1 MRKLLLRN
9 GDSGST
15 KRLALLAG
23 FASLALVAAAC
34 GGSQPH
40 DLAVGAVS
48 DTEAA
53 ANPLA
58 ETGAGDVAAST
69 DPAAGGTAAATPG
82 TPADSTGGGA
92 TAGAA
97 GPSAGTKASGGPARG
112 GAAANTAS
120 NAAGG
125 KPAAQGGAKS
135 PAGGAKGAAGTPIGA
150 APAPAGGN
158 GGATEIGVTGDSIR
172 FGSISG
178 NNTPL
183 GNLISQPVTTAVFA
197 TMRAVN
203 DAGGVHGRKF
213 VISDCDDSGDVTR
226 FRACYRKLID
236 EAKIFSFITSVT
248 WGTGEVH
255 GDLAR
260 DKIPWIGSWG
270 FYTSEWKD
278 PWMFPLHLST
288 VTEARATAG
297 WVRDIL
303 KPKTVGIL
311 YLNTPEQQLAKQ
323 ALHQVLDPAG
333 IKTVREI
340 PQEIDTPDESSN
352 VFSMRAANPD
362 HIIHMSWPPPMIK
375 FIVDSANQGYWPKLG
390 ISGNHLIGEQVGR
403 LVGEWPK
410 KGMYS
415 ITSYKLWGSGD
426 EYQAIMDKYAPQM
439 KKLHHHQTQEGY
451 IGVKVAAEAM
461 KVNGPKLTRDSIIKT
476 LESRRWDFGPGMGQ
490 SVLWAPGNHDTMR
503 CEYMMQY
510 NSPDTGS
517 YKVFI
522 PEPRKSYVCDDGK

>member
-1 MRKLLLRN
+1 
-9 GDSGST
+9 
-15 KRLALLAG
+15 LLAVS
-23 FASLALVAAAC
+23 ASLALLAAAC

-48 DTEAA
+48 NESA

-58 ETGAGDVAAST
+58 GDATTGDVAAST
-69 DPAAGGTAAATPG
+69 DPAAAGVAASTPG
-82 TPADSTGGGA
+82 SPAATGGGA
-92 TAGAA
+92 TAGGATS
-97 GPSAGTKASGGPARG
+97 PSGGTKAAAGTAGGG
-112 GAAANTAS
+112 GTAAGSS
-120 NAAGG
+120 NAAAGTTGG
-125 KPAAQGGAKS
+125 KGGAKPAAAAAPGSIGSNPS
-135 PAGGAKGAAGTPIGA
+135 PAGD
-150 APAPAGGN
+150 N
-158 GGATEIGVTGDSIR
+158 GGATDVGITGNSIR

-278 PWMFPLHLST
+278 PWMFPVHLST

-303 KPKTVGIL
+303 KPKSIGIL
-311 YLNTPEQQLAKQ
+311 YLNTPEQQLAKK
-323 ALHQVLDPAG
+323 ALHDVIDKAG

-340 PQEIDTPDESSN
+340 PQEIDSPDESSN
-352 VFSMRAANPD
+352 VFSMRAASPD

-375 FIVDSANQGYWPKLG
+375 FIVDSTNQGYWPPMG
-390 ISGNHLIGEQVGR
+390 ISGNHLIGEQIGR
-403 LVGEWPK
+403 LVGDWPK

-451 IGVKVAAEAM
+451 IGVKIAADAM
-461 KVNGPKLTRDSIIKT
+461 KANGPNLTRESIIKT
-476 LESRRWDFGPGMGQ
+476 LESRKWDFGPGMGQ

-510 NSPDTGS
+510 NSSDTGS
-517 YKVFI
+517 YKVFV
-522 PEPRKSYVCDDGK
+522 PEPRKNYICDDGK

>member
-1 MRKLLLRN
+1 LV
-9 GDSGST
+9 
-15 KRLALLAG
+15 AG
-23 FASLALVAAAC
+23 FASLALLGAAC

-40 DLAVGAVS
+40 DLAVGAGS
-48 DTEAA
+48 AADTG

-58 ETGAGDVAAST
+58 GTTGGDLTTSPDAAAAGVASSTPGSPAAATGGGSATVGGTGSSAGTRAASGT
-69 DPAAGGTAAATPG
+69 AGGATTGNAASGGGTAAAQG
-82 TPADSTGGGA
+82 GKTPA
-92 TAGAA
+92 
-97 GPSAGTKASGGPARG
+97 
-112 GAAANTAS
+112 AAA
-120 NAAGG
+120 
-125 KPAAQGGAKS
+125 
-135 PAGGAKGAAGTPIGA
+135 AAGTIGA
-150 APAPAGGN
+150 NPAPAPADN
-158 GGATEIGVTGDSIR
+158 GGATDVGVTADSIR

-203 DAGGVHGRKF
+203 DAGGVYGRKF

-226 FRACYRKLID
+226 FRSCYRKLVD

-278 PWMFPLHLST
+278 PWMFPVHLST
-288 VTEARATAG
+288 VTEARTTAG

-303 KPKTVGIL
+303 KPKSICIL
-311 YLNTPEQQLAKQ
+311 YLNTPEQQLAK
-323 ALHQVLDPAG
+323 ASLHQIIDPAG
-333 IKTVREI
+333 IKVVREI

-375 FIVDSANQGYWPKLG
+375 FIVDSANQGYWPPMG

-451 IGVKVAAEAM
+451 IGVKIAAEAM

-490 SVLWAPGNHDTMR
+490 SVLWGPGNHDTMR

-510 NSPDTGS
+510 NSSDTGS
-517 YKVFI
+517 YKVFV
-522 PEPRKSYVCDDGK
+522 PEPRKPYVCDDGK

>member
-1 MRKLLLRN
+1 V
-9 GDSGST
+9 
-15 KRLALLAG
+15 LAV
-23 FASLALVAAAC
+23 FASLALLAAAC

-48 DTEAA
+48 DTESL

-58 ETGAGDVAAST
+58 GTATGDPSAPTDAAAGQAAST
-69 DPAAGGTAAATPG
+69 PGSPAA
-82 TPADSTGGGA
+82 STGGGS
-92 TAGAA
+92 TASA
-97 GPSAGTKASGGPARG
+97 GAGTKAGAGKAGG
-112 GAAANTAS
+112 GAAATAS
-120 NAAGG
+120 PNAARG
-125 KPAAQGGAKS
+125 PAAQGGKT
-135 PAGGAKGAAGTPIGA
+135 PAGGAKAAAGTPIGT
-150 APAPAGGN
+150 PAPAAGNN

-226 FRACYRKLID
+226 FRSCYRKLID

-278 PWMFPLHLST
+278 PWMFPVHLST

-303 KPKTVGIL
+303 RPKTIGIL
-311 YLNTPEQQLAKQ
+311 YLNTPEQQLAKKS
-323 ALHQVLDPAG
+323 LHDVIDKAG

-375 FIVDSANQGYWPKLG
+375 FIVDSANQGYWPPMG

-451 IGVKVAAEAM
+451 VGVKIAADAA
-461 KVNGPKLTRDSIIKT
+461 KANGPNLTRESIIKT
-476 LESRRWDFGPGMGQ
+476 LESRRWDFGPGLGQ
-490 SVLWAPGNHDTMR
+490 SVLWGPGNHDTMR

-510 NSPDTGS
+510 NSSDTGS
-517 YKVFI
+517 YKVFV
-522 PEPRKSYVCDDGK
+522 PEARKPYVCDDGK

>member
-1 MRKLLLRN
+1 M
-9 GDSGST
+9 
-15 KRLALLAG
+15 LAVV
-23 FASLALVAAAC
+23 ASLALLAAAC

-40 DLAVGAVS
+40 DLAVGTVS
-48 DTEAA
+48 NDSA

-58 ETGAGDVAAST
+58 GSATGGVSAPTDAAAGVAATTPGSPAASAASVGAGPSTGAKASAAT
-69 DPAAGGTAAATPG
+69 GGGGAAGSASQTAAA
-82 TPADSTGGGA
+82 
-92 TAGAA
+92 
-97 GPSAGTKASGGPARG
+97 
-112 GAAANTAS
+112 
-120 NAAGG
+120 
-125 KPAAQGGAKS
+125 
-135 PAGGAKGAAGTPIGA
+135 
-150 APAPAGGN
+150 GN
-158 GGATEIGVTGDSIR
+158 GGARTAAGNAPAAGSIGANPTPAGVDNGGATDVGITADSIR

-203 DAGGVHGRKF
+203 DAGGVYGRKF

-226 FRACYRKLID
+226 FRSCYRKLVD

-260 DKIPWIGSWG
+260 DKVPWIGSWG

-278 PWMFPLHLST
+278 PWMFPVHLST

-303 KPKTVGIL
+303 KPKSIGIL
-311 YLNTPEQQLAKQ
+311 YLNTPEQQLAK
-323 ALHQVLDPAG
+323 ASLHQVIDPAG
-333 IKTVREI
+333 IKVVREI

-375 FIVDSANQGYWPKLG
+375 FIVDSANQGYWPPMG
-390 ISGNHLIGEQVGR
+390 ISGNHLIGEQIGR

-451 IGVKVAAEAM
+451 IGVKIAAESM
-461 KVNGPKLTRDSIIKT
+461 KANGPKLTRDSIIKT
-476 LESRRWDFGPGMGQ
+476 LESRKWDFGPGMGQ
-490 SVLWAPGNHDTMR
+490 SVLWGPGNHDTMR

-510 NSPDTGS
+510 NSSDTGS
-517 YKVFI
+517 YKVFV
-522 PEPRKSYVCDDGK
+522 PEPRKPYICDDGK

>member
-1 MRKLLLRN
+1 M
-9 GDSGST
+9 
-15 KRLALLAG
+15 LAG

-40 DLAVGAVS
+40 DLAVGAGS
-48 DTEAA
+48 SETA

-58 ETGAGDVAAST
+58 GDATTGDVAAST
-69 DPAAGGTAAATPG
+69 DPAAAAAGVDASTPG
-82 TPADSTGGGA
+82 SPAAAGGGA
-92 TAGAA
+92 TVGGRRHLLAAAPRPRAGTAGAVRR
-97 GPSAGTKASGGPARG
+97 PQPLPRMP
-112 GAAANTAS
+112 AAARPQR
-120 NAAGG
+120 AARS
-125 KPAAQGGAKS
+125 PAAKS
-135 PAGGAKGAAGTPIGA
+135 AAGTPIGA
-150 APAPAGGN
+150 APAAAGANN
-158 GGATEIGVTGDSIR
+158 GGATDVGVTGDSIR

-278 PWMFPLHLST
+278 PWMFPVHLST

-303 KPKTVGIL
+303 KPKSIGIL
-311 YLNTPEQQLAKQ
+311 YLNTPEQQLAKKS
-323 ALHQVLDPAG
+323 LHDVIDKAG

-340 PQEIDTPDESSN
+340 PQEIDSPDESSN

-375 FIVDSANQGYWPKLG
+375 FIVDSTNQGYWPKLG
-390 ISGNHLIGEQVGR
+390 ISGNHLIGEQIGR
-403 LVGEWPK
+403 LVGDWPK

-451 IGVKVAAEAM
+451 IGVKIAADAM
-461 KVNGPKLTRDSIIKT
+461 KANGPNLTRDSIIKT
-476 LESRRWDFGPGMGQ
+476 LESRKWDFGPGMGQ
-490 SVLWAPGNHDTMR
+490 SVLWGPGNHDTMR

-510 NSPDTGS
+510 NSSDTGS

-522 PEPRKSYVCDDGK
+522 PEPRKSYICDDGK

>member
-1 MRKLLLRN
+1 MRRLLPRN
-9 GDSGST
+9 GDLST
-15 KRLALLAG
+15 KKLALLAG

-40 DLAVGAVS
+40 DLAVGTVS
-48 DTEAA
+48 TDSA

-58 ETGAGDVAAST
+58 GGATTGDAAAST
-69 DPAAGGTAAATPG
+69 DPAAAGVAASTPG
-82 TPADSTGGGA
+82 SPAASTGGGA
-92 TAGAA
+92 TASGAA
-97 GPSAGTKASGGPARG
+97 SPSGGTKAAAGTAGGG
-112 GAAANTAS
+112 GTAAGSSN

-125 KPAAQGGAKS
+125 TTGGQGGAKS
-135 PAGGAKGAAGTPIGA
+135 AAAAAAPGSIGANPSPAGN
-150 APAPAGGN
+150 N
-158 GGATEIGVTGDSIR
+158 GGATDVGVTGDSIR

-278 PWMFPLHLST
+278 PWMFPVHLST

-303 KPKTVGIL
+303 KPKSIGIL
-311 YLNTPEQQLAKQ
+311 YLNTPEQQLAKKS
-323 ALHQVLDPAG
+323 LHDVIDKAG

-340 PQEIDTPDESSN
+340 PQEIDSPDESSN

-375 FIVDSANQGYWPKLG
+375 FIVDSTNQGYWPALG
-390 ISGNHLIGEQVGR
+390 ISGNHLIGEQIGR
-403 LVGEWPK
+403 LVGDWPK

-451 IGVKVAAEAM
+451 IGVKIAADAM
-461 KVNGPKLTRDSIIKT
+461 KANGPNLTRDSIIKT
-476 LESRRWDFGPGMGQ
+476 LESRKWDFGPGMGQ

-510 NSPDTGS
+510 NSSDTGS

-522 PEPRKSYVCDDGK
+522 PEPRKSYICDDEK

>member
-1 MRKLLLRN
+1 M
-9 GDSGST
+9 
-15 KRLALLAG
+15 LAVS
-23 FASLALVAAAC
+23 ASLALLGAAC

-48 DTEAA
+48 NTDAA

-58 ETGAGDVAAST
+58 DTGVATDAAAPTDAAAGAAVST
-69 DPAAGGTAAATPG
+69 PGSPAAVTGGGSTASGGTTSAGGTKASGGTAAGGTAAASGKTVGG
-82 TPADSTGGGA
+82 TA
-92 TAGAA
+92 
-97 GPSAGTKASGGPARG
+97 
-112 GAAANTAS
+112 
-120 NAAGG
+120 AAGG
-125 KPAAQGGAKS
+125 GKAPGAKS
-135 PAGGAKGAAGTPIGA
+135 AAGSPIGGT
-150 APAPAGGN
+150 PAPAGGDN
-158 GGATEIGVTGDSIR
+158 GGATDVGVTADSIR

-226 FRACYRKLID
+226 FRSCYRKLID

-278 PWMFPLHLST
+278 PWMFPVHLST

-303 KPKTVGIL
+303 KPKTIGVL
-311 YLNTPEQQLAKQ
+311 YLNTPEQQLAK
-323 ALHQVLDPAG
+323 ASLHQVIDKAG

-340 PQEIDTPDESSN
+340 PQEIDSPDESSN

-375 FIVDSANQGYWPKLG
+375 FIVDSTNQGYWPPMG
-390 ISGNHLIGEQVGR
+390 ISGNHLIGEQIGR
-403 LVGEWPK
+403 LVGDWPK

-451 IGVKVAAEAM
+451 IGVKIAADAM
-461 KVNGPKLTRDSIIKT
+461 KANGPKLTRDSIIKT
-476 LESRRWDFGPGMGQ
+476 LESRKWDFGPGMGQ
-490 SVLWAPGNHDTMR
+490 SVLWGPGNHDTMR

-510 NSPDTGS
+510 NSSDTGS
-517 YKVFI
+517 YKVFV
-522 PEPRKSYVCDDGK
+522 PEARKPYICDDGK

>member
-1 MRKLLLRN
+1 MRRLLPRN
-9 GDSGST
+9 GDLST
-15 KRLALLAG
+15 KKLALLAG

-34 GGSQPH
+34 GGSQPR
-40 DLAVGAVS
+40 DLAVGAGSNETV
-48 DTEAA
+48 

-58 ETGAGDVAAST
+58 GDATTGDVAAST
-69 DPAAGGTAAATPG
+69 DPAAAGVAASTPGSPAATGGGATVSGGGATSSGGSKAGAGAAGGAASATASPGAGGGTAAAG
-82 TPADSTGGGA
+82 GKTPA
-92 TAGAA
+92 
-97 GPSAGTKASGGPARG
+97 
-112 GAAANTAS
+112 
-120 NAAGG
+120 
-125 KPAAQGGAKS
+125 AKS
-135 PAGGAKGAAGTPIGA
+135 AAGTPIGA
-150 APAPAGGN
+150 APAAAVADN
-158 GGATEIGVTGDSIR
+158 GGATDVGVTGDSIR

-183 GNLISQPVTTAVFA
+183 GNLISQPLTTAVFA

-270 FYTSEWKD
+270 LYTSEWKD
-278 PWMFPLHLST
+278 PWMFPVHLST
-288 VTEARATAG
+288 VTEARNIGG
-297 WVRDIL
+297 WVRDVL

-323 ALHQVLDPAG
+323 ALRQVLDPAG
-333 IKTVREI
+333 IKVVREI

-362 HIIHMSWPPPMIK
+362 HIIHLSWPPPMIK
-375 FIVDSANQGYWPKLG
+375 FIVDSTNQGYWPTLG
-390 ISGNHLIGEQVGR
+390 ISGNHLIGEQIGR
-403 LVGEWPK
+403 LGGDWPK

-451 IGVKVAAEAM
+451 IGVRIAADAM
-461 KVNGPKLTRDSIIKT
+461 KANGPNLTRDSIIKT

-510 NSPDTGS
+510 NSSDTGS

-522 PEPRKSYVCDDGK
+522 PEPRKPNVCDDGK

>member
-1 MRKLLLRN
+1 LLAA
-9 GDSGST
+9 SVS
-15 KRLALLAG
+15 LALL
-23 FASLALVAAAC
+23 AAAC

-48 DTEAA
+48 NTEAA
-53 ANPLA
+53 SGPLA
-58 ETGAGDVAAST
+58 GTGTDVAAPT
-69 DPAAGGTAAATPG
+69 DAAAGAAVSTPGSPAAAT
-82 TPADSTGGGA
+82 GGGS
-92 TAGAA
+92 TAG
-97 GPSAGTKASGGPARG
+97 GGSSPSAGTKASGGTGG
-112 GAAANTAS
+112 GAGSS

-125 KPAAQGGAKS
+125 TAAAKGGKT
-135 PAGGAKGAAGTPIGA
+135 PAGPKAAAGTVGA
-150 APAPAGGN
+150 NPAPAVADN
-158 GGATEIGVTGDSIR
+158 GGATDVGITADSIR

-226 FRACYRKLID
+226 FRSCYRKLID

-278 PWMFPLHLST
+278 PWMFPVHLST

-303 KPKTVGIL
+303 KPKSIGIL
-311 YLNTPEQQLAKQ
+311 YLNTPEQQLAK
-323 ALHQVLDPAG
+323 ASLHQVIDKAG

-375 FIVDSANQGYWPKLG
+375 FIVDSANQGYWPPMG

-451 IGVKVAAEAM
+451 IGVKIAAEAM

-476 LESRRWDFGPGMGQ
+476 LESRKWDFGPGMGQ
-490 SVLWAPGNHDTMR
+490 SVLWGPGNHDTMR

-510 NSPDTGS
+510 NSADTGS
-517 YKVFI
+517 YKVFV
-522 PEPRKSYVCDDGK
+522 PEPKKPYICDDGK

>member
-1 MRKLLLRN
+1 MRRLLPRN
-9 GDSGST
+9 GDLST
-15 KRLALLAG
+15 KKLALLAG

-40 DLAVGAVS
+40 DLAVGTVS
-48 DTEAA
+48 NETA

-58 ETGAGDVAAST
+58 GDATTGDVAAST
-69 DPAAGGTAAATPG
+69 DPAAAAGVDASTPDG
-82 TPADSTGGGA
+82 SPAASTGGA
-92 TAGAA
+92 TAGAGA
-97 GPSAGTKASGGPARG
+97 ASPSGGTKAGAGTAAGTG
-112 GAAANTAS
+112 GAATS
-120 NAAGG
+120 GSPSRAAGTSG
-125 KPAAQGGAKS
+125 GQGAKAPAAKAAPGTIGANPS
-135 PAGGAKGAAGTPIGA
+135 PAGD
-150 APAPAGGN
+150 N
-158 GGATEIGVTGDSIR
+158 GGATEIGVTGDAIR

-288 VTEARATAG
+288 VTEARNTAI
-297 WVRDIL
+297 WVRDII

-311 YLNTPEQQLAKQ
+311 YLNTPEQQLAKKSM
-323 ALHQVLDPAG
+323 HEILDPAG

-362 HIIHMSWPPPMIK
+362 HILHISWPPPMIK
-375 FIVDSANQGYWPKLG
+375 FIVDSANQGYWPPTGL
-390 ISGNHLIGEQVGR
+390 SGNHLIGEQIGR

-476 LESRRWDFGPGMGQ
+476 LESRKWDFGPGIGQ

>member
-1 MRKLLLRN
+1 
-9 GDSGST
+9 
-15 KRLALLAG
+15 LLAVG
-23 FASLALVAAAC
+23 ASLALLAAAC

-40 DLAVGAVS
+40 DLAVGTVS
-48 DTEAA
+48 NESAA
-53 ANPLA
+53 GPLA
-58 ETGAGDVAAST
+58 GTAAGDVTAPTDAASAGAAATTPGSPAAST
-69 DPAAGGTAAATPG
+69 GGSTASAGAGSSTAAKGSAGTAGGGATGSASPKAAGGTAAA
-82 TPADSTGGGA
+82 GG
-92 TAGAA
+92 
-97 GPSAGTKASGGPARG
+97 KAP
-112 GAAANTAS
+112 AAAA
-120 NAAGG
+120 
-125 KPAAQGGAKS
+125 
-135 PAGGAKGAAGTPIGA
+135 AAGTPIGA
-150 APAPAGGN
+150 NPTPAANN
-158 GGATEIGVTGDSIR
+158 GGATDVGVTADSVR

-203 DAGGVHGRKF
+203 DAGGVYGRKF

-226 FRACYRKLID
+226 FRSCYRKLID

-278 PWMFPLHLST
+278 PWMFPVHLST

-303 KPKTVGIL
+303 KPKSIGIL
-311 YLNTPEQQLAKQ
+311 YLNTPEQQLAK
-323 ALHQVLDPAG
+323 ASLHQVIDPAG
-333 IKTVREI
+333 IKVVREI

-375 FIVDSANQGYWPKLG
+375 FIVDSANQGYWPPMG

-451 IGVKVAAEAM
+451 IGVKIAAEAM
-461 KVNGPKLTRDSIIKT
+461 KANGPNLTRASIIKT

-490 SVLWAPGNHDTMR
+490 SVLWGPGNHDTMR

-510 NSPDTGS
+510 NSSDTGS
-517 YKVFI
+517 YKVFV
-522 PEPRKSYVCDDGK
+522 PEARKPYVCDDGK

>member
-1 MRKLLLRN
+1 
-9 GDSGST
+9 
-15 KRLALLAG
+15 LLAVV
-23 FASLALVAAAC
+23 ASLALLAAAC

-40 DLAVGAVS
+40 DLAVGTIS
-48 DTEAA
+48 
-53 ANPLA
+53 N
-58 ETGAGDVAAST
+58 ETGAGA
-69 DPAAGGTAAATPG
+69 AAGTTAGDVSAPTDAAAGTAAATPG
-82 TPADSTGGGA
+82 GSAAATGGSTAAVGGGTSGNTKAAAGTGGGA
-92 TAGAA
+92 ASASPNGAGGTAA
-97 GPSAGTKASGGPARG
+97 GQGGKAP
-112 GAAANTAS
+112 AAAA
-120 NAAGG
+120 AAG
-125 KPAAQGGAKS
+125 S
-135 PAGGAKGAAGTPIGA
+135 IGA
-150 APAPAGGN
+150 NPAPAPANN
-158 GGATEIGVTGDSIR
+158 GGATDVGITADSIR
-172 FGSISG
+172 WGSISG

-203 DAGGVHGRKF
+203 DAGGVYGRKF

-226 FRACYRKLID
+226 FRSCYRKLVD
-236 EAKIFSFITSVT
+236 EAKIFAFITSVT

-260 DKIPWIGSWG
+260 DKVPWIGSWG

-278 PWMFPLHLST
+278 PWMFPVHLST

-303 KPKTVGIL
+303 KPKSIGIL
-311 YLNTPEQQLAKQ
+311 YLNTPEQQLAK
-323 ALHQVLDPAG
+323 ASLHQVIDPAG
-333 IKTVREI
+333 IKVVREI

-375 FIVDSANQGYWPKLG
+375 FIVDSANQGYWPPMG
-390 ISGNHLIGEQVGR
+390 ISGNHLIGEQIGR

-451 IGVKVAAEAM
+451 IGVKIASESM
-461 KVNGPKLTRDSIIKT
+461 KANGPNLTRDSIIKT

-490 SVLWAPGNHDTMR
+490 SVLWGPGNHDTMR

-510 NSPDTGS
+510 NSSDTGS
-517 YKVFI
+517 YKVFV
-522 PEPRKSYVCDDGK
+522 PEARKPYVCDDGK

>member
-1 MRKLLLRN
+1 M
-9 GDSGST
+9 
-15 KRLALLAG
+15 LAVV
-23 FASLALVAAAC
+23 ASLALLAAAC

-40 DLAVGAVS
+40 DLAVGTVS
-48 DTEAA
+48 NETAG
-53 ANPLA
+53 PLA
-58 ETGAGDVAAST
+58 GTASGGVSAPTDAA
-69 DPAAGGTAAATPG
+69 GTAAATPG
-82 TPADSTGGGA
+82 SPAASTASAGAGPSTGARTAAGTGGS
-92 TAGAA
+92 GAA
-97 GPSAGTKASGGPARG
+97 GSASPTAAGTVGGPKTA
-112 GAAANTAS
+112 AAAN
-120 NAAGG
+120 
-125 KPAAQGGAKS
+125 PAA
-135 PAGGAKGAAGTPIGA
+135 PGTGIGA
-150 APAPAGGN
+150 NPTPSGVDN
-158 GGATEIGVTGDSIR
+158 GGATDVGVAADSIK

-203 DAGGVHGRKF
+203 DAGGVYGRKF
-213 VISDCDDSGDVTR
+213 VIADCDDSGDVTR
-226 FRACYRKLID
+226 FRACYRKLVD

-260 DKIPWIGSWG
+260 DKVPWIGSWG

-278 PWMFPLHLST
+278 PWMFPVHLST

-303 KPKTVGIL
+303 KPKTIGIL
-311 YLNTPEQQLAKQ
+311 YLNTPEQQLAK
-323 ALHQVLDPAG
+323 ASLHQVIDPAG
-333 IKTVREI
+333 IKVVREI

-375 FIVDSANQGYWPKLG
+375 FIVDSANQGYWPPMG

-451 IGVKVAAEAM
+451 IGVKIAAESM
-461 KVNGPKLTRDSIIKT
+461 KANGPNLTRDSIIKT
-476 LESRRWDFGPGMGQ
+476 LESRKWDFGPGMGQ
-490 SVLWAPGNHDTMR
+490 SVLWGPGNHDTMR

-510 NSPDTGS
+510 NSSDTGS
-517 YKVFI
+517 YKVFV
-522 PEPRKSYVCDDGK
+522 PEPRKPYICDDGK

>member
-1 MRKLLLRN
+1 MRTLLR
-9 GDSGST
+9 
-15 KRLALLAG
+15 RAG
-23 FASLALVAAAC
+23 GAPSNRRVLVSAVFATLTLVAAAC

-40 DLAVGAVS
+40 DLAVGSVA
-48 DTEAA
+48 DDGTGLTAA
-53 ANPLA
+53 AEAPMGD
-58 ETGAGDVAAST
+58 TGAVT
-69 DPAAGGTAAATPG
+69 DAGSPAAAATSDAAAPATGGGGAPTAGRSSAGTNTAGGAPGSGGTATAATPG
-82 TPADSTGGGA
+82 TPR
-92 TAGAA
+92 AGAA
-97 GPSAGTKASGGPARG
+97 KSGTPTG
-112 GAAANTAS
+112 GAAGGQAPS
-120 NAAGG
+120 GVAA
-125 KPAAQGGAKS
+125 A
-135 PAGGAKGAAGTPIGA
+135 TD
-150 APAPAGGN
+150 N
-158 GGATEIGVTGDSIR
+158 GGATDVGVTADSIR

-203 DAGGVHGRKF
+203 DAGGVFGRKM

-278 PWMFPLHLST
+278 PWMFPVHLST

-297 WVRDIL
+297 WVRDVL
-303 KPKTVGIL
+303 KPKSVGIL
-311 YLNTPEQQLAKQ
+311 YLNTPEQQLAKA
-323 ALHQVLDPAG
+323 ALRQVLDPAG
-333 IKTVREI
+333 IKVVREI

-352 VFSMRAANPD
+352 VFSMRAASPD
-362 HIIHMSWPPPMIK
+362 HIIHFSWPPPMIK
-375 FIVDSANQGYWPKLG
+375 FIVDSAQQGYWPPMG
-390 ISGNHLIGEQVGR
+390 ISGNHLIGEQIGR

-451 IGVKVAAEAM
+451 VGVKIAADAA
-461 KVNGPKLTRDSIIKT
+461 KANGPNLTRESIIKT
-476 LESRRWDFGPGMGQ
+476 LESRRWDFGPGLGQ
-490 SVLWAPGNHDTMR
+490 SVLWGPGNHDTMR

-510 NSPDTGS
+510 NSSDTGS
-517 YKVFI
+517 YKVFV
-522 PEPRKSYVCDDGK
+522 PEARKPYVCDDGK

>member
-1 MRKLLLRN
+1 
-9 GDSGST
+9 
-15 KRLALLAG
+15 
-23 FASLALVAAAC
+23 
-34 GGSQPH
+34 
-40 DLAVGAVS
+40 
-48 DTEAA
+48 
-53 ANPLA
+53 
-58 ETGAGDVAAST
+58 
-69 DPAAGGTAAATPG
+69 
-82 TPADSTGGGA
+82 
-92 TAGAA
+92 
-97 GPSAGTKASGGPARG
+97 
-112 GAAANTAS
+112 
-120 NAAGG
+120 
-125 KPAAQGGAKS
+125 
-135 PAGGAKGAAGTPIGA
+135 
-150 APAPAGGN
+150 
-158 GGATEIGVTGDSIR
+158 
-172 FGSISG
+172 
-178 NNTPL
+178 
-183 GNLISQPVTTAVFA
+183 
-197 TMRAVN
+197 MRAVN
-203 DAGGVHGRKF
+203 DAGGVYGRKF

-226 FRACYRKLID
+226 FRSCYRKLVD

-278 PWMFPLHLST
+278 PWMFPVHLST
-288 VTEARATAG
+288 VTEARTTAG

-303 KPKTVGIL
+303 KPKTIGIL
-311 YLNTPEQQLAKQ
+311 YLNTPEQQLAK
-323 ALHQVLDPAG
+323 ASLHQVIDPAG
-333 IKTVREI
+333 IKVVREI

-375 FIVDSANQGYWPKLG
+375 FIVDSANQGYWPPMG

-451 IGVKVAAEAM
+451 IGVKIAAESM
-461 KVNGPKLTRDSIIKT
+461 KANGPNLTRDSIIKT

-490 SVLWAPGNHDTMR
+490 SVLWGPGNHDTMR

-510 NSPDTGS
+510 NSSDTGS
-517 YKVFI
+517 YKVFV
-522 PEPRKSYVCDDGK
+522 PEPRKPYVCDDGK

>member
-1 MRKLLLRN
+1 
-9 GDSGST
+9 
-15 KRLALLAG
+15 LLAVV
-23 FASLALVAAAC
+23 ASLALLAAAC

-40 DLAVGAVS
+40 DLAVGTVSNEGAAGPLAGTAAGDATAPTDAAAGAAVS
-48 DTEAA
+48 TPGSPASPGGTTA
-53 ANPLA
+53 SGGASPSGA
-58 ETGAGDVAAST
+58 KASAGTARGGATGSAS
-69 DPAAGGTAAATPG
+69 PNAAGGTAAAG
-82 TPADSTGGGA
+82 GKTPA
-92 TAGAA
+92 AGA
-97 GPSAGTKASGGPARG
+97 KA
-112 GAAANTAS
+112 
-120 NAAGG
+120 
-125 KPAAQGGAKS
+125 
-135 PAGGAKGAAGTPIGA
+135 AAGTPIGA
-150 APAPAGGN
+150 SPTPAANN
-158 GGATEIGVTGDSIR
+158 GGATDVGITADSIR

-203 DAGGVHGRKF
+203 DAGGVYGRKF

-226 FRACYRKLID
+226 FRSCYRKLID

-278 PWMFPLHLST
+278 PWMFPVHLST

-303 KPKTVGIL
+303 KPKSIGIL
-311 YLNTPEQQLAKQ
+311 YLNTPEQQLAK
-323 ALHQVLDPAG
+323 ASLHEVIDKAG

-375 FIVDSANQGYWPKLG
+375 FIVDSANQGYWPPMG

-451 IGVKVAAEAM
+451 IGVKIAAEAM
-461 KVNGPKLTRDSIIKT
+461 KANGPKLTRDSIVKT
-476 LESRRWDFGPGMGQ
+476 LESRKWDFGPGMGQ
-490 SVLWAPGNHDTMR
+490 SVLWGPGNHDTMR

-510 NSPDTGS
+510 NSSDTGS
-517 YKVFI
+517 YKVFV
-522 PEPRKSYVCDDGK
+522 PEPRKPYICDDGK

>member
-1 MRKLLLRN
+1 MRRLLPRN
-9 GDSGST
+9 GDLST
-15 KRLALLAG
+15 KKLALLAG

-40 DLAVGAVS
+40 DLAVGTVS
-48 DTEAA
+48 NETA

-58 ETGAGDVAAST
+58 GGATTADAAAST
-69 DPAAGGTAAATPG
+69 DPAAAGVAASTPGSPAATGGAATGSVGGTSGGTKAAAGTAAGGGAAGASASPNAAGGTAAAG
-82 TPADSTGGGA
+82 GKTPAA
-92 TAGAA
+92 
-97 GPSAGTKASGGPARG
+97 KA
-112 GAAANTAS
+112 
-120 NAAGG
+120 
-125 KPAAQGGAKS
+125 
-135 PAGGAKGAAGTPIGA
+135 AAGTPIGA
-150 APAPAGGN
+150 APAPAAGN
-158 GGATEIGVTGDSIR
+158 GGATDVGITGDSIR

-203 DAGGVHGRKF
+203 DAGGVYGRKF

-278 PWMFPLHLST
+278 PWMFPVHLST

-303 KPKTVGIL
+303 KPASIGIL
-311 YLNTPEQQLAKQ
+311 YLNTPEQQLAKKS
-323 ALHQVLDPAG
+323 LHEVIDKAG

-390 ISGNHLIGEQVGR
+390 ISGNHLIGEQIGR

-426 EYQAIMDKYAPQM
+426 EYQAIMYKYAPQM

-451 IGVKVAAEAM
+451 IGVKIAAEAM
-461 KVNGPKLTRDSIIKT
+461 KVNGPNLTRDSIIKT

-510 NSPDTGS
+510 NSSDTGS

-522 PEPRKSYVCDDGK
+522 PEPRKSYICDDGK

>member
-1 MRKLLLRN
+1 MRRLLPRN
-9 GDSGST
+9 GELST
-15 KRLALLAG
+15 KKLALLAG

-40 DLAVGAVS
+40 DLAVGAGS
-48 DTEAA
+48 TETA
-53 ANPLA
+53 ANTLA
-58 ETGAGDVAAST
+58 GDATTGDVAAST
-69 DPAAGGTAAATPG
+69 DPAAAAAGVDASTSGSPAAVGGGTAGGAGATSSGGSKAAGGTASGGTAAA
-82 TPADSTGGGA
+82 GG
-92 TAGAA
+92 
-97 GPSAGTKASGGPARG
+97 SA
-112 GAAANTAS
+112 

-125 KPAAQGGAKS
+125 TAAAGGNKPGAK
-135 PAGGAKGAAGTPIGA
+135 AAAGTPIGA
-150 APAPAGGN
+150 APAAAGANN
-158 GGATEIGVTGDSIR
+158 GGATDVGVTGDSIR

-278 PWMFPLHLST
+278 PWMFPVHLST

-303 KPKTVGIL
+303 KPKSIGIL
-311 YLNTPEQQLAKQ
+311 YLNTPEQQLAKKS
-323 ALHQVLDPAG
+323 LHDVIDKAG

-340 PQEIDTPDESSN
+340 PQEIDSPDESSN

-375 FIVDSANQGYWPKLG
+375 FIVDSTNQGYWPTLG
-390 ISGNHLIGEQVGR
+390 ISGNHLIGEQIGR
-403 LVGEWPK
+403 LVGDWPK

-451 IGVKVAAEAM
+451 IGVKIAADAM
-461 KVNGPKLTRDSIIKT
+461 KANGPNLTRDSIIKT
-476 LESRRWDFGPGMGQ
+476 LESRKWDFGPGMGQ

-510 NSPDTGS
+510 NSSDTGS

-522 PEPRKSYVCDDGK
+522 PEPRKSYICDDGK

>member
-1 MRKLLLRN
+1 
-9 GDSGST
+9 
-15 KRLALLAG
+15 LLAVS
-23 FASLALVAAAC
+23 ASLALLAAAC

-48 DTEAA
+48 NTDAL

-58 ETGAGDVAAST
+58 GTGTGDVAGST
-69 DPAAGGTAAATPG
+69 DTASADAAAATPG
-82 TPADSTGGGA
+82 TPAASGGGSTAGAAASPSGGTKAAGGTAGGGA
-92 TAGAA
+92 TA
-97 GPSAGTKASGGPARG
+97 
-112 GAAANTAS
+112 TAS
-120 NAAGG
+120 PNAAGG
-125 KPAAQGGAKS
+125 TTGGQGGKAPAAKA
-135 PAGGAKGAAGTPIGA
+135 AAGTIGA
-150 APAPAGGN
+150 NPTPAGDN
-158 GGATEIGVTGDSIR
+158 GGATDVGVTGDSIR

-278 PWMFPLHLST
+278 PWMFPVHLST

-303 KPKTVGIL
+303 KPKSIGIL
-311 YLNTPEQQLAKQ
+311 YLNTPEQQLAK
-323 ALHQVLDPAG
+323 ASLHEVIDKAG

-340 PQEIDTPDESSN
+340 PQEIDSPDESSN

-375 FIVDSANQGYWPKLG
+375 FIVDSTNQGYWPPMG
-390 ISGNHLIGEQVGR
+390 ISGNHLIGEQIGR
-403 LVGEWPK
+403 LVGDWPK

-451 IGVKVAAEAM
+451 IGVKIAADAM

-476 LESRRWDFGPGMGQ
+476 LESRKWDFGPGMGQ

-510 NSPDTGS
+510 NSSDTGS
-517 YKVFI
+517 YKVFV
-522 PEPRKSYVCDDGK
+522 PEPRKPYICDDGK